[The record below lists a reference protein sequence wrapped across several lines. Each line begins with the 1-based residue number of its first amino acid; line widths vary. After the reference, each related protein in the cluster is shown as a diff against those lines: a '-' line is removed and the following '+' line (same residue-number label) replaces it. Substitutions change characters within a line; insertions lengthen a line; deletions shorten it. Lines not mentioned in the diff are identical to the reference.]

1 MAKSSRIRTSR
12 RQERVFVVS
21 AQVRRQKS
29 VWPVEDSLDELAS
42 LAEACGAEVVGRMS
56 QMLNKYSPTYIGKG
70 KIDDLRVAIQEEG
83 ADTVIF
89 DDELK
94 PSQQLRLEDD
104 LKVKV
109 IDRSTLILDVFA
121 RRARSSEG
129 KLQIELAQSEY
140 LLPRLAGQWSHL
152 ERLGG
157 GIGTRGPGETQIETD
172 RRLVRNKISRIK
184 KELKKVRLRREG
196 QRNNRRRSDLGVVA
210 FVGYTNAGKSALF
223 NKLTSS
229 EVMERDQL
237 FSTLDTTTRQI
248 HLPSGA
254 PATISDT
261 VGFIYK
267 LPPIVVE
274 SFGATLE
281 ELEEADVLVHVVD
294 SNSEYSERQIEVVDK
309 ILDDMD
315 LSHVPRILVLNKM
328 DLLTDA
334 EPDQPAAESYVSVN
348 GDGDTAANSGD
359 SSDVGVGLIERDPA
373 EFGGDLR
380 GEISCVVLASAIKGW
395 GIDRLRCAID
405 DELKSAAER
414 AELVAEAV
422 G

>member
-1 MAKSSRIRTSR
+1 
-12 RQERVFVVS
+12 VS
-21 AQVRRQKS
+21 AQVRREKTL
-29 VWPVEDSLDELAS
+29 WPVEDSLDELAA

-56 QMLNKYSPTYIGKG
+56 QMLNKYSPLYIGKG
-70 KIDDLRVAIQEEG
+70 KIDDVLDVIQAED
-83 ADTVIF
+83 ADTVVF

-94 PSQQLRLEDD
+94 PSQQLRLEDL

-121 RRARSSEG
+121 RRARSAEG

-184 KELKKVRLRREG
+184 KELKKVRVRREG
-196 QRNNRRRSDLGVVA
+196 QRNNRRRSDLGVAA

-237 FSTLDTTTRQI
+237 FSTLDTTTRQV

-281 ELEEADVLVHVVD
+281 ELAEADVMVHVVD
-294 SNSEYSERQIEVVDK
+294 ANSEYAERQIEVVDK

-328 DLLTDA
+328 DLLTET
-334 EPDQPAAESYVSVN
+334 EPDQPGVQSLDSPSDAKALLSTN
-348 GDGDTAANSGD
+348 GEEPDFAT
-359 SSDVGVGLIERDPA
+359 LDPSQLG
-373 EFGGDLR
+373 EDLR
-380 GEISCVVLASAIKGW
+380 GEISCVVLASAFKGW
-395 GIDRLRCAID
+395 GVERLRSVID
-405 DELKSAAER
+405 VELKEAAER
-414 AELVAEAV
+414 AEQVAEVV

>member
-334 EPDQPAAESYVSVN
+334 EPDQPAAESYVSVS
-348 GDGDTAANSGD
+348 GDGDTAAYSGD

-414 AELVAEAV
+414 AELVAETV

>member
-1 MAKSSRIRTSR
+1 MARSSRIKTSR
-12 RQERVFVVS
+12 RQERVYVVS
-21 AQVRRQKS
+21 AQVRREKS
-29 VWPVEDSLDELAS
+29 LWPVEDSLDELAA

-56 QMLNKYSPTYIGKG
+56 QTLNKYSPTYIGKG
-70 KIDDLRVAIQEEG
+70 KIDDLRDEIYETS

-121 RRARSSEG
+121 RRARTAEG

-196 QRNNRRRSDLGVVA
+196 QRNNRMRSDLGVAA
-210 FVGYTNAGKSALF
+210 FVGYTNAGKSAIF

-237 FSTLDTTTRQI
+237 FSTLDTTTRRI

-267 LPPIVVE
+267 LPPVVVE
-274 SFGATLE
+274 SFAATLE
-281 ELEEADVLVHVVD
+281 ELEQADVLVHVVD
-294 SNSEYSERQIEVVDK
+294 ADSEHSEKQIEVVDK

-315 LSHVPRILVLNKM
+315 LSHVPRILVINKM
-328 DLLTDA
+328 DLLTDV
-334 EPDQPAAESYVSVN
+334 EPEQPSSEPVVLTGDDRLPGANGSVN
-348 GDGDTAANSGD
+348 GN
-359 SSDVGVGLIERDPA
+359 GVGLAAFDPS
-373 EFGGDLR
+373 ELGGDLR
-380 GEISCVVLASAIKGW
+380 GEISRVVLASAIKGW
-395 GIDRLRCAID
+395 GIEELRTAID
-405 DELKSAAER
+405 EELKEAAER
-414 AELVAEAV
+414 EEQVAAV
-422 G
+422 VS

>member
-1 MAKSSRIRTSR
+1 LARSSRIKTSR
-12 RQERVFVVS
+12 RQERVYVVS
-21 AQVRRQKS
+21 AQVRREKS
-29 VWPVEDSLDELAS
+29 LWPVEDSLDELAA

-56 QMLNKYSPTYIGKG
+56 QTLNKYSPTYIGKG
-70 KIDDLRVAIQEEG
+70 KIDDLRDEIRETR

-104 LKVKV
+104 LKIKV

-121 RRARSSEG
+121 RRARTAEG

-172 RRLVRNKISRIK
+172 RRLVRTKISRIK

-196 QRNNRRRSDLGVVA
+196 QRNNRKRSDLGVAA

-223 NKLTSS
+223 NRLTSS

-237 FSTLDTTTRQI
+237 FSTLDTTTRQVY
-248 HLPSGA
+248 LPSGA
-254 PATISDT
+254 PATLSDT

-274 SFGATLE
+274 SFAATLE
-281 ELEEADVLVHVVD
+281 ELEQADVLVHVVD
-294 SNSEYSERQIEVVDK
+294 ASSEYSEKQIEVVDR

-328 DLLTDA
+328 DLLTGEA
-334 EPDQPAAESYVSVN
+334 PEQPSTESPVSPTGDDRLPGANGSVN
-348 GDGDTAANSGD
+348 GAGVELAAFD
-359 SSDVGVGLIERDPA
+359 SSQL
-373 EFGGDLR
+373 GGDLR
-380 GEISCVVLASAIKGW
+380 GEISQVVLASAIKGW
-395 GIDRLRCAID
+395 GIDELRAAID
-405 DELKSAAER
+405 EELKEAAQRVEQ
-414 AELVAEAV
+414 VAAIV
-422 G
+422 S

>member
-1 MAKSSRIRTSR
+1 M

-21 AQVRRQKS
+21 AQVRKGKS
-29 VWPVEDSLDELAS
+29 IWPVEESLDELAALS
-42 LAEACGAEVVGRMS
+42 EACGAEVVGRMS
-56 QMLNKYSPTYIGKG
+56 QMLQKYSPTYIGKG
-70 KIDDLRVAIQEEG
+70 KIDELREAVREER

-94 PSQQLRLEDD
+94 PSQQLRLED
-104 LKVKV
+104 LLMVKV

-121 RRARSSEG
+121 RRARTAEG

-184 KELKKVRLRREG
+184 KELERVRLRRRG
-196 QRNNRRRSDLGVVA
+196 QRNNRGRSELGVAA

-223 NKLTSS
+223 NRLTSA
-229 EVMERDQL
+229 EVVERDQL
-237 FSTLDTTTRQI
+237 FSTLDTTTRQV

-274 SFGATLE
+274 SFAATLE

-294 SNSEYSERQIEVVDK
+294 ASSEHPERQIEVVDQ
-309 ILDDMD
+309 ILDDMN
-315 LSHVPRILVLNKM
+315 LSRVPRILVLNKM
-328 DLLTDA
+328 DLLTDV
-334 EPDQPAAESYVSVN
+334 PPGESGPVSAF
-348 GDGDTAANSGD
+348 DTETSEDNRSAP
-359 SSDVGVGLIERDPA
+359 GVADLDPA
-373 EFGGDLR
+373 EIGGDLR
-380 GEISCVVLASAIKGW
+380 GEISQVVLASALKGW
-395 GIDRLRCAID
+395 GIDQLRTAID
-405 DELKSAAER
+405 EELKAAAER
-414 AELVAEAV
+414 AVLVAAAV
-422 G
+422 S

>member
-1 MAKSSRIRTSR
+1 
-12 RQERVFVVS
+12 VVS
-21 AQVRRQKS
+21 AQVRREKS
-29 VWPVEDSLDELAS
+29 LWPVEDSLDELAA

-56 QMLNKYSPTYIGKG
+56 QTLNKFSPTYIGKG
-70 KIDDLRVAIQEEG
+70 KIEDLRNQILETR

-121 RRARSSEG
+121 RRARTAEG

-172 RRLVRNKISRIK
+172 RRLVRTKISRIK
-184 KELKKVRLRREG
+184 KELKKVRIRREG
-196 QRNNRRRSDLGVVA
+196 QRNNRLRSDLGVAA

-229 EVMERDQL
+229 EVTERDQL
-237 FSTLDTTTRQI
+237 FSTLDTTTRRI
-248 HLPSGA
+248 HLPSGS

-267 LPPIVVE
+267 LPPVVVE
-274 SFGATLE
+274 AFTATLE
-281 ELEEADVLVHVVD
+281 ELEQADVLVHVVD
-294 SNSEYSERQIEVVDK
+294 ANSEYSEKQIEVVDN

-328 DLLTDA
+328 DLLTD
-334 EPDQPAAESYVSVN
+334 ESPSHPPVWNVVVN
-348 GDGDTAANSGD
+348 GDGRMAGATGVATSPGD
-359 SSDVGVGLIERDPA
+359 LRSFDLSQLGM
-373 EFGGDLR
+373 DLR
-380 GEISCVVLASAIKGW
+380 GEISQVVLASAIKGW
-395 GIDRLRCAID
+395 GVQDLRTAID
-405 DELKSAAER
+405 EELKEATAREAQVAA
-414 AELVAEAV
+414 VV
-422 G
+422 S

>member
-1 MAKSSRIRTSR
+1 MA
-12 RQERVFVVS
+12 
-21 AQVRRQKS
+21 
-29 VWPVEDSLDELAS
+29 
-42 LAEACGAEVVGRMS
+42 
-56 QMLNKYSPTYIGKG
+56 
-70 KIDDLRVAIQEEG
+70 
-83 ADTVIF
+83 
-89 DDELK
+89 
-94 PSQQLRLEDD
+94 
-104 LKVKV
+104 
-109 IDRSTLILDVFA
+109 
-121 RRARSSEG
+121 
-129 KLQIELAQSEY
+129 
-140 LLPRLAGQWSHL
+140 
-152 ERLGG
+152 
-157 GIGTRGPGETQIETD
+157 
-172 RRLVRNKISRIK
+172 
-184 KELKKVRLRREG
+184 
-196 QRNNRRRSDLGVVA
+196 A

-328 DLLTDA
+328 DLLTDE

-348 GDGDTAANSGD
+348 GDGDTAAYNGD
-359 SSDVGVGLIERDPA
+359 FSGVGAGLIGRDPA

-380 GEISCVVLASAIKGW
+380 GEISCVVLASAMKGW
-395 GIDRLRCAID
+395 GVDRLRRAID

-414 AELVAEAV
+414 AGLVAEVV

>member
-1 MAKSSRIRTSR
+1 M
-12 RQERVFVVS
+12 
-21 AQVRRQKS
+21 
-29 VWPVEDSLDELAS
+29 EDSLDELAA

-56 QMLNKYSPTYIGKG
+56 QTLNKFSPTYIGKG
-70 KIDDLRVAIQEEG
+70 KIEDLRNQILETR

-121 RRARSSEG
+121 RRARTAEG

-172 RRLVRNKISRIK
+172 RRLVRTKISRIK
-184 KELKKVRLRREG
+184 KELKKVRIRREG
-196 QRNNRRRSDLGVVA
+196 QRNNRLRSDLGVAA

-229 EVMERDQL
+229 EVTERDQL
-237 FSTLDTTTRQI
+237 FSTLDTTTRRI

-267 LPPIVVE
+267 LPPVVVE
-274 SFGATLE
+274 AFTATLE
-281 ELEEADVLVHVVD
+281 ELEQADVLVHVVD
-294 SNSEYSERQIEVVDK
+294 ANSEYSEKQIEVVDK

-328 DLLTDA
+328 DLLTD
-334 EPDQPAAESYVSVN
+334 ESPSHPPVWNVVLN
-348 GDGDTAANSGD
+348 GDGRLAGATGVATAAGD
-359 SSDVGVGLIERDPA
+359 LRSFDLSELGM
-373 EFGGDLR
+373 DLR
-380 GEISCVVLASAIKGW
+380 GEISQVVLASAIKGW
-395 GIDRLRCAID
+395 GVQDLRTAID
-405 DELKSAAER
+405 EELKEAAARE
-414 AELVAEAV
+414 AQVVAAV
-422 G
+422 S

>member
-1 MAKSSRIRTSR
+1 M
-12 RQERVFVVS
+12 S
-21 AQVRRQKS
+21 AQVRREKTL
-29 VWPVEDSLDELAS
+29 WPVEDSLDELAA

-56 QMLNKYSPTYIGKG
+56 QMLNKYSPLYIGKG
-70 KIDDLRVAIQEEG
+70 KIDDVLDVIQAED
-83 ADTVIF
+83 ADTVVF

-94 PSQQLRLEDD
+94 PSQQLRLEDL

-121 RRARSSEG
+121 RRARSAEG

-184 KELKKVRLRREG
+184 KELKKVRVRREG
-196 QRNNRRRSDLGVVA
+196 QRNNRRRSDLGVAA

-237 FSTLDTTTRQI
+237 FSTLDTTTRQV

-281 ELEEADVLVHVVD
+281 ELAEADVMVHVVD
-294 SNSEYSERQIEVVDK
+294 ANSEYAERQIEVVDK

-328 DLLTDA
+328 DLLTET
-334 EPDQPAAESYVSVN
+334 EPDQPGVQSLDSPSDAKALLSTN
-348 GDGDTAANSGD
+348 GEEPDFAT
-359 SSDVGVGLIERDPA
+359 LDPSQLG
-373 EFGGDLR
+373 EDLR
-380 GEISCVVLASAIKGW
+380 GEISCVVLASAFKGW
-395 GIDRLRCAID
+395 GVERLRSMID
-405 DELKSAAER
+405 VELKEAAER
-414 AELVAEAV
+414 AEQVAEVV

>member
-1 MAKSSRIRTSR
+1 MARSTRIKTSR
-12 RQERVFVVS
+12 RQERVYAVS
-21 AQVRRQKS
+21 AQVRREKS
-29 VWPVEDSLDELAS
+29 LWPVEDSLDELAA

-56 QMLNKYSPTYIGKG
+56 QTLNKFSPTYIGKG
-70 KIDDLRVAIQEEG
+70 KIEDLRNQILETR

-121 RRARSSEG
+121 RRARTAEG

-172 RRLVRNKISRIK
+172 RRLVRTKISRIK
-184 KELKKVRLRREG
+184 KELKKVRIRREG
-196 QRNNRRRSDLGVVA
+196 QRNNRLRSDLGVAA

-229 EVMERDQL
+229 EVTERDQL
-237 FSTLDTTTRQI
+237 FSTLDTTTRRI

-267 LPPIVVE
+267 LPPVVVE
-274 SFGATLE
+274 AFTATLE
-281 ELEEADVLVHVVD
+281 ELEQADVLVHVVD
-294 SNSEYSERQIEVVDK
+294 ANSEYLEKQIEVVDK

-328 DLLTDA
+328 DLLTD
-334 EPDQPAAESYVSVN
+334 ESPSHPPVWNVVLN
-348 GDGDTAANSGD
+348 GDGRLAGATGVATSDGD
-359 SSDVGVGLIERDPA
+359 LRSFDLA
-373 EFGGDLR
+373 ELGMDLR
-380 GEISCVVLASAIKGW
+380 GEISQVVLASAIKGW
-395 GIDRLRCAID
+395 GVQDLRTAID
-405 DELKSAAER
+405 EELKEAAVRE
-414 AELVAEAV
+414 AQVVAAV
-422 G
+422 T

>member
-1 MAKSSRIRTSR
+1 M
-12 RQERVFVVS
+12 VS
-21 AQVRRQKS
+21 AQVRREKS
-29 VWPVEDSLDELAS
+29 LWPVEDSLDELAA

-56 QMLNKYSPTYIGKG
+56 QTLNKFSPTYIGKG
-70 KIDDLRVAIQEEG
+70 KIEDLRNQILETR

-121 RRARSSEG
+121 RRARTAEG

-172 RRLVRNKISRIK
+172 RRLVRTKISRIK
-184 KELKKVRLRREG
+184 KELKKVRIRREG
-196 QRNNRRRSDLGVVA
+196 QRNNRLRSDLGVAA

-229 EVMERDQL
+229 EVTERDQL
-237 FSTLDTTTRQI
+237 FSTLDTTTRRI

-267 LPPIVVE
+267 LPPVVVE
-274 SFGATLE
+274 AFTATLE
-281 ELEEADVLVHVVD
+281 ELEQADVLVHVVD
-294 SNSEYSERQIEVVDK
+294 ANSEYSEKQIEVVDK

-328 DLLTDA
+328 DLLTD
-334 EPDQPAAESYVSVN
+334 ESPSHPPVWNVVLN
-348 GDGDTAANSGD
+348 GDGRLAGATGVATAAGD
-359 SSDVGVGLIERDPA
+359 LRSFDLS
-373 EFGGDLR
+373 EFGMDLR
-380 GEISCVVLASAIKGW
+380 GEISQVVLASAIKGW
-395 GIDRLRCAID
+395 GVQDLRTAID
-405 DELKSAAER
+405 EELKEAAARE
-414 AELVAEAV
+414 AQVVAAV
-422 G
+422 S

>member
-1 MAKSSRIRTSR
+1 M
-12 RQERVFVVS
+12 S
-21 AQVRRQKS
+21 AQVRREKTL
-29 VWPVEDSLDELAS
+29 WPVEDSLDELAA

-56 QMLNKYSPTYIGKG
+56 QMLNKYSPLYIGKG
-70 KIDDLRVAIQEEG
+70 KIDDVLDVIQAED
-83 ADTVIF
+83 ADTVVF

-94 PSQQLRLEDD
+94 PSQQLRLEDL

-121 RRARSSEG
+121 RRARSAEG

-184 KELKKVRLRREG
+184 KELKKVRVRREG
-196 QRNNRRRSDLGVVA
+196 QRNNRRRSDLGVAA

-237 FSTLDTTTRQI
+237 FSTLDTTTRQV

-281 ELEEADVLVHVVD
+281 ELAEADVMVHVVD
-294 SNSEYSERQIEVVDK
+294 ANSEYAERQIEVVDK

-328 DLLTDA
+328 DLLTET
-334 EPDQPAAESYVSVN
+334 EPDQPGVQSLDSPSDAKALLSTN
-348 GDGDTAANSGD
+348 GEEPDFAT
-359 SSDVGVGLIERDPA
+359 LDPSQLG
-373 EFGGDLR
+373 EDLR
-380 GEISCVVLASAIKGW
+380 GEISCVVLASAFKGW
-395 GIDRLRCAID
+395 GVERLRSVID
-405 DELKSAAER
+405 VELKEAAER
-414 AELVAEAV
+414 AEQVAEVV

>member
-1 MAKSSRIRTSR
+1 M
-12 RQERVFVVS
+12 S
-21 AQVRRQKS
+21 AQVRREKTL
-29 VWPVEDSLDELAS
+29 WPVEDSLDELAA

-56 QMLNKYSPTYIGKG
+56 QMLNKYSPLYIGKG
-70 KIDDLRVAIQEEG
+70 KIDDVLDVIQAED
-83 ADTVIF
+83 ADTVVF

-94 PSQQLRLEDD
+94 PSQQLRLEDL

-121 RRARSSEG
+121 RRARSAEG

-172 RRLVRNKISRIK
+172 HRLVRNKISRIK
-184 KELKKVRLRREG
+184 KELKKVRVRREG
-196 QRNNRRRSDLGVVA
+196 QRNNRRRSDLGVAA

-237 FSTLDTTTRQI
+237 FSTLDTTTRQV

-281 ELEEADVLVHVVD
+281 ELAEADVMVHVVD
-294 SNSEYSERQIEVVDK
+294 ANSEYAERQIEVVDK

-328 DLLTDA
+328 DLLTET
-334 EPDQPAAESYVSVN
+334 EPDQPGVQSLDSPSDAKALLSTN
-348 GDGDTAANSGD
+348 GEEPDFAT
-359 SSDVGVGLIERDPA
+359 LDPSQLG
-373 EFGGDLR
+373 EDLR
-380 GEISCVVLASAIKGW
+380 GEISCVVLASAFKGW
-395 GIDRLRCAID
+395 GVERLRSVID
-405 DELKSAAER
+405 VELKEAAER
-414 AELVAEAV
+414 AEQVAEVV

>member
-334 EPDQPAAESYVSVN
+334 EPDQPAAESYVSVS
-348 GDGDTAANSGD
+348 GDGDTAAYSGD

>member
-1 MAKSSRIRTSR
+1 
-12 RQERVFVVS
+12 VS
-21 AQVRRQKS
+21 AQVRREKTL
-29 VWPVEDSLDELAS
+29 WPVEDSLDELAA

-56 QMLNKYSPTYIGKG
+56 QMLNKYSPLYIGKG
-70 KIDDLRVAIQEEG
+70 KIDDVLAVIEAED
-83 ADTVIF
+83 ADTVVF

-94 PSQQLRLEDD
+94 PSQQLRLEDL

-121 RRARSSEG
+121 RRARTSEG

-184 KELKKVRLRREG
+184 KELKKVRVRREG
-196 QRNNRRRSDLGVVA
+196 QRNNRRRSELGVVA

-229 EVMERDQL
+229 DVMERDQL

-248 HLPSGA
+248 HLPSGT

-281 ELEEADVLVHVVD
+281 ELAEADVMVHVVD
-294 SNSEYSERQIEVVDK
+294 ANAEYAERQIEVVDK

-328 DLLTDA
+328 DLLTDT
-334 EPDQPAAESYVSVN
+334 EPEQSGVQSLDSPSDAKALLSPN
-348 GDGDTAANSGD
+348 GDGPDLAT
-359 SSDVGVGLIERDPA
+359 LDPSQLG
-373 EFGGDLR
+373 EDLR
-380 GEISCVVLASAIKGW
+380 GEISCVVLASAFKGW
-395 GIDRLRCAID
+395 GVERLRSVID
-405 DELKSAAER
+405 VELKEAAER
-414 AELVAEAV
+414 AEQVAEVV

>member
-1 MAKSSRIRTSR
+1 
-12 RQERVFVVS
+12 
-21 AQVRRQKS
+21 VRREKS
-29 VWPVEDSLDELAS
+29 LWPVEDSLDELAA
-42 LAEACGAEVVGRMS
+42 LAEACGAEVVGRLS
-56 QMLNKYSPTYIGKG
+56 QTLNKYSPTYIGKG
-70 KIDDLRVAIQEEG
+70 KVDDLRDELREQR

-121 RRARSSEG
+121 RRARTAEG

-172 RRLVRNKISRIK
+172 RRLVRTKISRIK

-196 QRNNRRRSDLGVVA
+196 QRNNRMRSDLGVAA

-223 NKLTSS
+223 NRLTSS

-237 FSTLDTTTRQI
+237 FSTLDTTTRRI

-274 SFGATLE
+274 SFAATLE
-281 ELEEADVLVHVVD
+281 ELEQADVLVHVVD
-294 SNSEYSERQIEVVDK
+294 ASSEYSGKQIEVVDR

-315 LSHVPRILVLNKM
+315 LSRVPRILVLNKM
-328 DLLTDA
+328 DLLTDEVPEQPSA
-334 EPDQPAAESYVSVN
+334 EPPVSPTGDDRLPGAN
-348 GDGDTAANSGD
+348 GSAN
-359 SSDVGVGLIERDPA
+359 GVGPELAAFDPSQL
-373 EFGGDLR
+373 GGDLR
-380 GEISCVVLASAIKGW
+380 GEISQVVLASAIKGW
-395 GIDRLRCAID
+395 GIDELRTAID
-405 DELKSAAER
+405 EELKEAAQR
-414 AELVAEAV
+414 AEQVAAIV
-422 G
+422 S

>member
-1 MAKSSRIRTSR
+1 M
-12 RQERVFVVS
+12 VS
-21 AQVRRQKS
+21 AQVRREKS
-29 VWPVEDSLDELAS
+29 LWPVEDSLDELAA

-56 QMLNKYSPTYIGKG
+56 QTLNKFSPTYIGKG
-70 KIDDLRVAIQEEG
+70 KIEDLRNQILETR

-121 RRARSSEG
+121 RRARTAEG

-172 RRLVRNKISRIK
+172 RRLVRTKISRIK
-184 KELKKVRLRREG
+184 KELKKVRIRREG
-196 QRNNRRRSDLGVVA
+196 QRNNRLRSDLGVAA

-229 EVMERDQL
+229 EVTERDQL
-237 FSTLDTTTRQI
+237 FSTLDTTTRRI

-267 LPPIVVE
+267 LPPVVVE
-274 SFGATLE
+274 AFTATLE
-281 ELEEADVLVHVVD
+281 ELEQADVLVHVVD
-294 SNSEYSERQIEVVDK
+294 ANSEYSEKQIEVVDK

-328 DLLTDA
+328 DLLTD
-334 EPDQPAAESYVSVN
+334 ESPSHPPVWNVVLN
-348 GDGDTAANSGD
+348 GDGRLAGATGVATAAGD
-359 SSDVGVGLIERDPA
+359 LRSFDLSELGM
-373 EFGGDLR
+373 DLR
-380 GEISCVVLASAIKGW
+380 GEISQVVLASAIKGW
-395 GIDRLRCAID
+395 GVQDLRTAID
-405 DELKSAAER
+405 EELKEAAARE
-414 AELVAEAV
+414 AQVVAAV
-422 G
+422 S

>member
-1 MAKSSRIRTSR
+1 M
-12 RQERVFVVS
+12 VS
-21 AQVRRQKS
+21 AQVRREKS
-29 VWPVEDSLDELAS
+29 LWPVEDSLDELAA

-56 QMLNKYSPTYIGKG
+56 QTLNKYSPTYIGKG
-70 KIDDLRVAIQEEG
+70 KIEDLRDEIHDTR
-83 ADTVIF
+83 ADTVVF

-121 RRARSSEG
+121 RRARTAEG
-129 KLQIELAQSEY
+129 KLQIDLAQSEY

-172 RRLVRNKISRIK
+172 RRLVRTKISRIK
-184 KELKKVRLRREG
+184 KELKKVRMRREG
-196 QRNNRRRSDLGVVA
+196 QRNNRMRSDLGVAA

-223 NKLTSS
+223 NKLTAS
-229 EVMERDQL
+229 EVMERNQL
-237 FSTLDTTTRQI
+237 FSTLDTTTRRI

-267 LPPIVVE
+267 LPPVVVE

-281 ELEEADVLVHVVD
+281 ELQEADVMVHVVD
-294 SNSEYSERQIEVVDK
+294 ANSEHSEKQIEVVDK

-328 DLLTDA
+328 DLLTDV
-334 EPDQPAAESYVSVN
+334 EPEQPSFEPVELTGDDRLPGANVGVN
-348 GDGDTAANSGD
+348 GHGVELAAF
-359 SSDVGVGLIERDPA
+359 DPS
-373 EFGGDLR
+373 ELGGDLR
-380 GEISCVVLASAIKGW
+380 GEISRVVLASAIKGW
-395 GIDRLRCAID
+395 GVEELRAAID
-405 DELKSAAER
+405 EELKEAAER
-414 AELVAEAV
+414 EEQVAAAIS
-422 G
+422 